1 MFIVW
6 RFGFTCILAF
16 MIIVFRVGYWRKRV
30 QQLQPPFHE
39 LSSKCAVV
47 TGRAPLACHLA
58 IRADPPPPAAGPH
71 EALARA
77 DSSRSNRPPGVD
89 ALSGPS

>member
-1 MFIVW
+1 MYI
-6 RFGFTCILAF
+6 CIYVHS
-16 MIIVFRVGYWRKRV
+16 IWVGYWSKRV

-39 LSSKCAVV
+39 LSSNCAVV

-58 IRADPPPPAAGPH
+58 IRADPPPLAAGPH